1 MNTRLRILLAAAV
14 TVAVL
19 GAAWLWWS
27 QSRPTP
33 PAEPVP
39 VAVPVAPPPTPMASA
54 APAPEPPPV
63 EVPAPAA
70 PLAASDIDKALT
82 ELIGRKGVLS
92 FLQLDGF
99 ARRFVATVDNLGRAQ
114 APAAVWPVTP
124 MAGRFT
130 VVEHDT
136 GPVISPDN
144 GQRYTAFVLLAES
157 VDTARAVDL
166 YLRMYPLLQQA
177 YVDLGYPRQQFN
189 DRLMAVTRLLLA
201 TPDAAQ
207 PQKLVLTEVKGPIES
222 LRPWVRYQFADP
234 ALESLAAGQKILL
247 RVGPV
252 NERRLKARLA
262 AFRAELARRLEK
274 R

>member
-19 GAAWLWWS
+19 GAAWWWWS
-27 QSRPTP
+27 QMRPAA

-39 VAVPVAPPPTPMASA
+39 VAVPVAPPPTPVASA
-54 APAPEPPPV
+54 PPVPEPAA
-63 EVPAPAA
+63 EVPEPAS
-70 PLAASDIDKALT
+70 PLAANDLEPALT
-82 ELIGRKGVLS
+82 ELLGRKGVLS

-99 ARRFVATVDNLGRAQ
+99 ARRIVATVDNLGRSR

-130 VVEHDT
+130 VVEQGT
-136 GPVISPDN
+136 GPVIAPDN
-144 GQRYTAFVLLAES
+144 GQRYTAFVLFAES

-177 YVDLGYPRQQFN
+177 YVDLGYPKQQFN
-189 DRLMAVTRLLLA
+189 DRLMAVIRLLLA
-201 TPDAAQ
+201 TPEAAQ

-262 AFRAELARRLEK
+262 AFRTELARRLEK